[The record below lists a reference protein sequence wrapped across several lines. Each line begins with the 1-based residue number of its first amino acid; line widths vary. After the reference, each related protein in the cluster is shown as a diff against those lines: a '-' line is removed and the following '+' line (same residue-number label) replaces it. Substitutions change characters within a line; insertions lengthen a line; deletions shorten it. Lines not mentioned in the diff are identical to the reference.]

1 MYSFFFGT
9 RNQTR
14 TLIANKSAKCTAPN
28 GMCRGRA
35 ARCGEDVC
43 LKREEEKRKEKKKE
57 RKRKKAI

>member
-1 MYSFFFGT
+1 MYSFFLV

-28 GMCRGRA
+28 GMYRGRA

-43 LKREEEKRKEKKKE
+43 FLKRRGKKKE
-57 RKRKKAI
+57 RK